1 VSNYSL
7 IKNIDAPSPRYL
19 MRIALLEKLL
29 RRLPETLDS
38 FLEIGPGMGDVS
50 NFLAHSFAG
59 VHGDVVDISEH
70 TVDLVQRRLGDTD
83 GISCFVS
90 DIADIE
96 GSNKYDLVIAC
107 EVFEHLKD
115 DDAAFHTVNNLMRPG
130 GHFLFSVPA
139 FMKKWGPADEYGG
152 HERRYEK
159 NPLQEQFQQHGFEI
173 MDFWGYGFPVTNLLN
188 PVSRLYYH
196 AKQREAPLA
205 KQQASIR
212 SGTERGLA
220 RKLRFIPM
228 ATLMLPFFFIQSLV
242 KNQTVGDGFIV
253 LARKK

>member
-1 VSNYSL
+1 
-7 IKNIDAPSPRYL
+7 

-29 RRLPETLDS
+29 LRLPDTLDS

-50 NFLAHSFAG
+50 NFLAHSFNG
-59 VHGDVVDISEH
+59 IHGDVVDISEH
-70 TVDLVQRRLGDTD
+70 TVGLVRRRLRDTD
-83 GISCFVS
+83 SINCFVS

-96 GSNKYDLVIAC
+96 GSSKYDLVIAC

-115 DDAAFHTVNNLMRPG
+115 DDAAFRTVNKLMRTG

-152 HERRYEK
+152 HERRYEMK
-159 NPLQEQFQQHGFEI
+159 PLQEQFQQHGFEI
-173 MDFWGYGFPVTNLLN
+173 MDFWGYGFPVTNVLN
-188 PVSRLYYH
+188 PVSTLYYH
-196 AKQREAPLA
+196 AKQKKAPMA

-212 SGTERGLA
+212 SGTERSLV

-228 ATLMLPFFFIQSLV
+228 ATLMLPFFSIQNLV
-242 KNQTVGDGFIV
+242 KNQAVGDGFIV

>member
-1 VSNYSL
+1 
-7 IKNIDAPSPRYL
+7 

-29 RRLPETLDS
+29 RRLPETPDS

-50 NFLAHSFAG
+50 NFLARAFAG
-59 VHGDVVDISEH
+59 IHGDVVDISEH
-70 TVDLVQRRLGDTD
+70 TVGLVQRRLKDTD
-83 GISCFVS
+83 GINCFVS
-90 DIADIE
+90 DIADLE
-96 GSNKYDLVIAC
+96 GSEKYDLVIAC

-115 DDAAFHTVNNLMRPG
+115 DDAAFRTVNQLMRSG

-159 NPLQEQFQQHGFEI
+159 KPLQEQFQQHGFEI

-196 AKQREAPLA
+196 AIQKKAPLGQ
-205 KQQASIR
+205 QQASIR
-212 SGTERGLA
+212 SGTERSLA
-220 RKLRFIPM
+220 RKLRFVPM
-228 ATLMLPFFFIQSLV
+228 ATLMLPFFIIQGMV
-242 KNQTVGDGFIV
+242 KNQAVGDGFIV